1 VTQGIPIRLF
11 LYALIALL
19 AIIAFTVYRYVEGL
33 YWLSGFFFITH
44 DTFTVVCFT
53 IILISE
59 FKIASLVWK
68 AARSFTQALPT
79 WASKIS
85 SATGVLIALYGFSIS
100 SMIVSLK
107 VVKILNIDP
116 LQGYVP

>member
-1 VTQGIPIRLF
+1 MRLF
-11 LYALIALL
+11 IYAQIALL
-19 AIIAFTVYRYVEGL
+19 AITAFTVYRYMEGF
-33 YWLSGFFFITH
+33 YWLSGFVFITH
-44 DTFTVVCFT
+44 DIFTVVCFT

-68 AARSFTQALPT
+68 AVRSFTQALPT
-79 WASKIS
+79 WASKVF
-85 SATGVLIALYGFSIS
+85 SATSVLIALYGFSIA
-100 SMIVSLK
+100 SMIVALK